1 METPL
6 VVRVSLLEGHVS
18 SRDSQSTELAAVTT
32 ERWYMAPGVQRIAI
46 RQNGVI
52 GTLFMPPGEHSCTF
66 KTRVKMLCPLNG
78 TDFLQAQAHS
88 QPCWICGEWVED

>member
-32 ERWYMAPGVQRIAI
+32 ERWYMAPGVQRIEI
-46 RQNGVI
+46 RQNGII
-52 GTLFMPPGEHSCTF
+52 GTLFIPPGEHSCTLKMKV
-66 KTRVKMLCPLNG
+66 KTLCGLNN
-78 TDFLQAQAHS
+78 TDFLQAQAHF